1 MHLTISISQSHNPFV
16 NCNYKSIF
24 KCAHHLRLSGLYEN
38 RNRCNNAGKDRA
50 RNSNGRREI
59 AGKIRGQRTP
69 QRPARVESFESA
81 VLNRFHR
88 LAPTFT
94 PSRDPSRRRLCEGMR
109 VRASLVGP
117 VSFRFCLLFAVCQL
131 HSIFRRRRPL
141 CRCASFECLVFVRYF
156 VLCPSPFG
164 DVFTGAGSK
173 FIKFFLVC
181 FVR

>member
-69 QRPARVESFESA
+69 QQPARVESFESA

-117 VSFRFCLLFAVCQL
+117 VSFRFCLLFAVCCLPVALDFQKASSAL
-131 HSIFRRRRPL
+131 PL
-141 CRCASFECLVFVRYF
+141 CVLRVSRFCALF
-156 VLCPSPFG
+156 
-164 DVFTGAGSK
+164 
-173 FIKFFLVC
+173 C
-181 FVR
+181 FVPFAVWGRFHRSGIEIY